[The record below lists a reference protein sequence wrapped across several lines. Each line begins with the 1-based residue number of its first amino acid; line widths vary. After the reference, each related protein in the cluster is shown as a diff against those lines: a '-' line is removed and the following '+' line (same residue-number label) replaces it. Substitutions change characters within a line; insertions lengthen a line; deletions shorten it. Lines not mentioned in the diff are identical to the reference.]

1 MHILGRK
8 NSQVYAF
15 FSALKGAGSRYAY
28 TWEKKISG
36 VCTFQCPKRSREHIC
51 IYLVRKMVRYMHY
64 LENGYKSE
72 RKYA

>member
-15 FSALKGAGSRYAY
+15 F
-28 TWEKKISG
+28 
-36 VCTFQCPKRSREHIC
+36 QCLKRSREQIC
-51 IYLVRKMVRYMHY
+51 IYLVRKLVRYMHF